1 MRLASHVLRVKNVV
15 FKGQVFVVWIDIPAI
30 ETCILV
36 EIDLQVCIF
45 ARKVGFTG
53 PKVYLF
59 SYFAVCWMGRVD
71 HVGTRRFSWRR
82 ELCVF
87 LLGNAIRSHFFLR
100 NAGVT
105 IFFFNGTVACCK
117 KPSYF
122 FLSFIFWQSLRY
134 FLYFFHLFIC
144 V

>member
-1 MRLASHVLRVKNVV
+1 MLRVKNVV

-36 EIDLQVCIF
+36 EIDLQVYIF

-87 LLGNAIRSHFFLR
+87 LLGNAIRSHFFLS

-105 IFFFNGTVACCK
+105 IFFFNGTVVCCK

-122 FLSFIFWQSLRY
+122 FLSFIFWQSFKY
-134 FLYFFHLFIC
+134 FLYFFHLCIC